1 MQSNWSYSTNE
12 SHWKTISSS
21 RAGYQEFDDL
31 KVALRVFQ
39 ANANMARCIAPMR
52 VIDSE
57 GVIYADYNPERDTRL
72 PGPRHRLIQ
81 RAAYDLWNSSAKDK
95 EATEF
100 WDMAEKN
107 LVESN
112 GVTINEAT
120 HNV

>member
-1 MQSNWSYSTNE
+1 MKYKVQSNWSYSTNE

-72 PGPRHRLIQ
+72 PGPDKHVRH
-81 RAAYDLWNSSAKDK
+81 ATSS
-95 EATEF
+95 
-100 WDMAEKN
+100 
-107 LVESN
+107 
-112 GVTINEAT
+112 
-120 HNV
+120 NVLNVGQGMYIPLRQPH